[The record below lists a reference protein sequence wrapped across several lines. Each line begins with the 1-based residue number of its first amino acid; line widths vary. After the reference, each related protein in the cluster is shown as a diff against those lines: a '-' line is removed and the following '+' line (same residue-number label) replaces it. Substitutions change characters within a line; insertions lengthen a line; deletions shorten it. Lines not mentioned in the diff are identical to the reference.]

1 MKSVAFNKTSVWI
14 SSAIV
19 VLFFIVLA
27 IQFQAFY
34 LALAPFAVLI
44 LTYFI
49 FNIEWSFDLLL
60 LSIPISINL
69 GSETSLNFD
78 FPDEILM
85 ILNSFLALFYMI
97 KNKAYFDKS
106 FFKHPLV
113 ILILLSFLWTLL
125 SALFSYDFFL
135 SIKFVFK
142 KMWYLLPF
150 FFFAYPYFSDKKN
163 QVKGFQLLF
172 IPFLFILFF
181 VLYNYSKLGFK
192 FEEVHEPIQPF
203 FVNHVI
209 YGAMISSFFPLIVAA
224 YFLSK
229 KLSIQK
235 LVVFVGILLFLF
247 CIYFSYSRA
256 AWAATFFA
264 GMVYVLVRLKIMHF
278 AILGF
283 YFLIITSLF
292 YVSKNNTYIS
302 LRPNLD
308 RTYMHD
314 NLQDHIIATFKG
326 EDISSAERFHR
337 WIAALN
343 MWKKHPLFGYGPNTF
358 YEHYKPYLNNLFKTW
373 VSRNPERSTTHNYF
387 LFMLTEQGFPAM
399 LLYALLIYFIFYSG
413 QKCYHRLADKREKII
428 LIAVLGMLG
437 AVFVNNFFS
446 ELLEQDK
453 LGSLFFIG
461 ISIIL
466 GFEMKRLKTKKNQL
480 T

>member
-1 MKSVAFNKTSVWI
+1 MAFNKTSVWI
-14 SSAIV
+14 SSAV

-69 GSETSLNFD
+69 GSENSLNFD

-85 ILNSFLALFYMI
+85 ILNSFLALVLY
-97 KNKAYFDKS
+97 DKKQGLLRQKFLQHS
-106 FFKHPLV
+106 LV
-113 ILILLSFLWTLL
+113 ILLILLSFLWTLL

-229 KLSIQK
+229 KLSLQK

-264 GMVYVLVRLKIMHF
+264 GMVYVLVRLKLCISPFLFFNHHL
-278 AILGF
+278 AILCF
-283 YFLIITSLF
+283 KKQYVHIT
-292 YVSKNNTYIS
+292 
-302 LRPNLD
+302 
-308 RTYMHD
+308 
-314 NLQDHIIATFKG
+314 
-326 EDISSAERFHR
+326 
-337 WIAALN
+337 
-343 MWKKHPLFGYGPNTF
+343 
-358 YEHYKPYLNNLFKTW
+358 KTK
-373 VSRNPERSTTHNYF
+373 
-387 LFMLTEQGFPAM
+387 
-399 LLYALLIYFIFYSG
+399 SG
-413 QKCYHRLADKREKII
+413 QNIHA
-428 LIAVLGMLG
+428 
-437 AVFVNNFFS
+437 
-446 ELLEQDK
+446 
-453 LGSLFFIG
+453 
-461 ISIIL
+461 
-466 GFEMKRLKTKKNQL
+466 
-480 T
+480 

>member
-1 MKSVAFNKTSVWI
+1 MKSLALNKTSIWMY
-14 SSAIV
+14 SSIFLIV
-19 VLFFIVLA
+19 FIALA
-27 IQFQAFY
+27 FQLEMTY
-34 LALAPFAVLI
+34 LAFLPLGILI
-44 LTYFI
+44 FSYTI

-60 LSIPISINL
+60 LSIPLSLNL

-78 FPDEILM
+78 FPDELLM
-85 ILNSFLALFYMI
+85 ILNSFLTLFYI
-97 KNKAYFDKS
+97 LKNRSLFNIQ
-106 FFKHPLV
+106 FFRHPLV
-113 ILILLSFLWTLL
+113 ILIILSFIWTVLA
-125 SALFSYDFFL
+125 ALFSTDFLL

-150 FFFAYPYFSDKKN
+150 FFFAYPYFYN
-163 QVKGFQLLF
+163 QENQLKGFQLLF
-172 IPFLFILFF
+172 IPFLFILVY
-181 VLYNYSKLGFK
+181 VLFNYAQLGFK
-192 FEEVHEPIQPF
+192 FEEVHAPLQPF

-209 YGAMISSFFPLIVAA
+209 YGAMISSFFPLLIAA

-229 KLSIQK
+229 KLSLQK
-235 LVVFVGILLFLF
+235 LIVFIGILLFLV

-256 AWAATFFA
+256 AWAATIFA
-264 GMVYVLVRLKIMHF
+264 GAVYVLVRFKIMHF

-292 YVSKNNTYIS
+292 YVSKNNNYIS

-337 WIAALN
+337 WIAALH
-343 MWKKHPLFGYGPNTF
+343 MWKKHPVFGYGPNTF
-358 YEHYKPYLNNLFKTW
+358 YEHYKPHLVNLFKTW

-399 LLYALLIYFIFYSG
+399 IIYALLIYFIFYSG
-413 QKCYHRLADKREKII
+413 QKCYHRLKDKKEKII
-428 LIAVLGMLG
+428 HISVLGMLG
-437 AVFVNNFFS
+437 AIFVNNFFS

-466 GFEMKRLKTKKNQL
+466 GFEMKSRSITKTN
-480 T
+480 